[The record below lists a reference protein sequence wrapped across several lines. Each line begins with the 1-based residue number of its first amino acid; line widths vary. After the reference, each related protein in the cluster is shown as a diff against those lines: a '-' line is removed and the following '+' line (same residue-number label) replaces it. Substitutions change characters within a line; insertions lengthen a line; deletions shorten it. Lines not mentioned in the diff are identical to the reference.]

1 MMIDDAAPP
10 RRFDWSRW
18 WPAWLPGGAAA
29 RRRPPARESV
39 WHDTLAQQQRRD
51 EAQQAADAALIQELR
66 AALDAAEGASRA
78 KSQFLTQ
85 LGHEIRTPMSGVTG
99 MAELLAGTPL
109 DRTQRGYLDVMQR
122 AANSLVSL
130 VDRLL
135 DFSRLEAGPIELTPE
150 PLDIRALLDDAVA
163 ASWPKAV
170 ERALLLE
177 CQLAPDLPRWVRG
190 DPRRLKQIVGH
201 LLDNALEHT
210 SVGQVLLAARI
221 ADDDVVIEVSDTG
234 AGIDHALQASVF
246 DPFVQGD
253 SSMARRAGGIG
264 LGLAE
269 VRLLVGA
276 MGGSVTLESEPG
288 RGATFTVRLPLPLL
302 EAAPPPAGVEARRI
316 AVVSDAPAS
325 AAAIA
330 DRARHLGHEVVATLT
345 WRELAFAPEQL
356 DAAKPHEV
364 VYDEPLTGW
373 PPNAPVLADPARHT
387 VVLLQRR
394 AEATLSAAG
403 VVRLVRPIDDAEFA
417 RALDPAR
424 RVAAASAPPLPS
436 TAPPAPGTR
445 GRVLLVEDHEISQVV
460 ARAFLEHM
468 GFEVDVAADA
478 PSALTSLIDRD
489 YLLILMDCQLPGMDG
504 YELTRRIRAA
514 EAGPRARRTPIV
526 ALTAHATPADRQR
539 CLDAGMN
546 DYLTKPVGPQQLG
559 DTVQRWLPAPRG

>member
-1 MMIDDAAPP
+1 MMIDDAPPP
-10 RRFDWSRW
+10 RRWAAW
-18 WPAWLPGGAAA
+18 WPAWLAGKT
-29 RRRPPARESV
+29 RRTTARESV
-39 WHDTLAQQQRRD
+39 WHDTMAQQRRD
-51 EAQQAADAALIQELR
+51 EAAQAMDAALIAELR

-78 KSQFLTQ
+78 KSQFLAQ

-122 AANSLVSL
+122 AAASLVAL

-135 DFSRLEAGPIELTPE
+135 DFSRLEAGPIELVPE
-150 PLDIRALLDDAVA
+150 PLDIRALLDDAIA
-163 ASWPKAV
+163 AGWPKAV
-170 ERALLLE
+170 ERELLLE
-177 CQLAPDLPRWVRG
+177 CQLSPELPRWVRG

-201 LLDNALEHT
+201 LLDNALAHT
-210 SVGQVLLAARI
+210 EVGQVVLAARI
-221 ADDDVVIEVSDTG
+221 DDGDVVIEVADTG
-234 AGIDHALQASVF
+234 PGIEPALQASVF

-253 SSMARRAGGIG
+253 SSMARRQGGIG

-276 MGGSVTLESEPG
+276 MDGSVALASEPG
-288 RGATFTVRLPLPLL
+288 RGATFTVRLPLALL
-302 EAAPPPAGVEARRI
+302 EASPQPASGELRRV

-325 AAAIA
+325 AQALAE
-330 DRARHLGHEVVATLT
+330 RARYLGHEVVATLT
-345 WRELAFAPEQL
+345 WRELAFAPEGL
-356 DAAKPHEV
+356 DAAEPHEV
-364 VYDEPLTGW
+364 VYDEPPGGW
-373 PPNAPVLADPARHT
+373 PPNAPMLADPARHT

-394 AEATLSAAG
+394 ADATHNAPG

-417 RALDPAR
+417 RALDPMR
-424 RVAAASAPPLPS
+424 RAPVSTTTPTPAHPVPAAGS
-436 TAPPAPGTR
+436 R

-468 GFEVDVAADA
+468 GFEVDVSGDA
-478 PSALTSLIDRD
+478 PSALSSLIDRD
-489 YLLILMDCQLPGMDG
+489 YVLILMDCQLPGMDG

-546 DYLTKPVGPQQLG
+546 DYLTKPVGPQQLA
-559 DTVQRWLPAPRG
+559 DTVQRWLPAPRA

>member
-1 MMIDDAAPP
+1 MMIDDAPPP
-10 RRFDWSRW
+10 RRWAAW
-18 WPAWLPGGAAA
+18 WPAWLAGKP
-29 RRRPPARESV
+29 RRPPPRESLV
-39 WHDTLAQQQRRD
+39 WHDTMAQRRD
-51 EAQQAADAALIQELR
+51 EAAQAADAALIAELR
-66 AALDAAEGASRA
+66 ADLEAAEGASRA
-78 KSQFLTQ
+78 KSQFLAQ

-122 AANSLVSL
+122 AAASLVAL

-150 PLDIRALLDDAVA
+150 PLDIRALLDDAIA

-170 ERALLLE
+170 ERQLLLE
-177 CQLAPDLPRWVRG
+177 CQLAAELPRWVRG
-190 DPRRLKQIVGH
+190 DPRRLRQIVGH
-201 LLDNALEHT
+201 LLDNALAHT
-210 SVGQVLLAARI
+210 EVGQVVLAARV
-221 ADDDVVIEVSDTG
+221 DGDDVVIEVADTG
-234 AGIDHALQASVF
+234 PGIAPELQASVF

-253 SSMARRAGGIG
+253 SSMARRQGGIG

-276 MGGSVTLESEPG
+276 MDGSVALESEPG

-302 EAAPPPAGVEARRI
+302 EAAPPPAGAGGGELRRV

-325 AAAIA
+325 AQALAE
-330 DRARHLGHEVVATLT
+330 RARHLGHSVVATLT
-345 WRELAFAPEQL
+345 WRELAFAPEAL
-356 DAAKPHEV
+356 DSAQPHEV
-364 VYDEPLTGW
+364 IYDEPPTGW
-373 PPNAPVLADPARHT
+373 PPNAPMLADPARHT

-394 AEATLSAAG
+394 ADATLSAPG

-417 RALDPAR
+417 RALDPMR
-424 RVAAASAPPLPS
+424 RAAVAAAAPALPAQP
-436 TAPPAPGTR
+436 TPAPGAR

-468 GFEVDVAADA
+468 GFEVDVAGDA
-478 PSALTSLIDRD
+478 PGALSSLIDRD
-489 YLLILMDCQLPGMDG
+489 YVLILMDCQLPGMDG

-546 DYLTKPVGPQQLG
+546 DYLTKPVGPQQLA

>member
-1 MMIDDAAPP
+1 MMIDDAPPP
-10 RRFDWSRW
+10 RRWAAW
-18 WPAWLPGGAAA
+18 WPAWLAGKA
-29 RRRPPARESV
+29 RSSARESV
-39 WHDTLAQQQRRD
+39 WHDTMAQQRRD
-51 EAQQAADAALIQELR
+51 EAAQAIDAALIGELR

-78 KSQFLTQ
+78 KSQFLAQ

-99 MAELLAGTPL
+99 MAELLAGTQL

-122 AANSLVSL
+122 AAASLVAL

-135 DFSRLEAGPIELTPE
+135 DFSRLEAGPIELVPE
-150 PLDIRALLDDAVA
+150 PLDIRALLDDAIA
-163 ASWPKAV
+163 AGWPKAV
-170 ERALLLE
+170 ERELLLE
-177 CQLAPDLPRWVRG
+177 CQLSPALPRWVRG

-201 LLDNALEHT
+201 LLDNALAHT
-210 SVGQVLLAARI
+210 EVGQVVLAARI
-221 ADDDVVIEVSDTG
+221 DDGDVVIEVADTG
-234 AGIDHALQASVF
+234 PGIDPALQPSVF

-253 SSMARRAGGIG
+253 SSMARRQGGIG

-276 MGGSVTLESEPG
+276 MDGSVALASEPG

-302 EAAPPPAGVEARRI
+302 EASAQPASGELRRV

-325 AAAIA
+325 ARALAE
-330 DRARHLGHEVVATLT
+330 RARYLGHEVVATLT
-345 WRELAFAPEQL
+345 WRELAFAPEGL
-356 DAAKPHEV
+356 DEAAPHEV
-364 VYDEPLTGW
+364 VYDEPPGGW
-373 PPNAPVLADPARHT
+373 PPNAPMFADPARHT

-394 AEATLSAAG
+394 ADATHNAPG

-417 RALDPAR
+417 RALDPMR
-424 RVAAASAPPLPS
+424 RAPVS
-436 TAPPAPGTR
+436 TATPAPAHPVPAAGSR

-468 GFEVDVAADA
+468 GFEVDVSGDA
-478 PSALTSLIDRD
+478 PSALSALIDRD
-489 YLLILMDCQLPGMDG
+489 YVLILMDCQLPGMDG

-526 ALTAHATPADRQR
+526 ALTAHATPADRQH

-546 DYLTKPVGPQQLG
+546 DYLTKPVGPQQLA

>member
-1 MMIDDAAPP
+1 MMIDDAPPP
-10 RRFDWSRW
+10 RRWAAW
-18 WPAWLPGGAAA
+18 WPAWLAGKA
-29 RRRPPARESV
+29 RPSARESV
-39 WHDTLAQQQRRD
+39 WHDTMAQQRRD
-51 EAQQAADAALIQELR
+51 EAAQAIDVALIAELR

-78 KSQFLTQ
+78 KSQFLSQ

-99 MAELLAGTPL
+99 MAELLAGTQL

-122 AANSLVSL
+122 AAASLVAL

-135 DFSRLEAGPIELTPE
+135 DFSRLEAGPIELVPE
-150 PLDIRALLDDAVA
+150 PLDIRALLDDAIA
-163 ASWPKAV
+163 AGWPKAV
-170 ERALLLE
+170 ERELLLE
-177 CQLAPDLPRWVRG
+177 CQLSPDLPRWVRG
-190 DPRRLKQIVGH
+190 DPRRLKQIVSH
-201 LLDNALEHT
+201 LLDNALAHT
-210 SVGQVLLAARI
+210 EVGQVVLAARI
-221 ADDDVVIEVSDTG
+221 DDGYVVIEVADTG
-234 AGIDHALQASVF
+234 PGIDPALQPSVF

-253 SSMARRAGGIG
+253 SSMARRQGGIG

-276 MGGSVTLESEPG
+276 MDGSVALASEPG

-302 EAAPPPAGVEARRI
+302 EASAPPASGELRRV

-325 AAAIA
+325 ARALSE
-330 DRARHLGHEVVATLT
+330 RARYLGHEVVATLT
-345 WRELAFAPEQL
+345 WRELAFAPEGL
-356 DAAKPHEV
+356 DEAGPHEV
-364 VYDEPLTGW
+364 VYDEPPGGW
-373 PPNAPVLADPARHT
+373 PPNAPMFADPARHT

-394 AEATLSAAG
+394 ADATHNAPG

-417 RALDPAR
+417 RALDPMR
-424 RVAAASAPPLPS
+424 RAPVS
-436 TAPPAPGTR
+436 TATPAPAHPVPAAGSR

-468 GFEVDVAADA
+468 GFEVDVSGDA
-478 PSALTSLIDRD
+478 PSALSALIDRD
-489 YLLILMDCQLPGMDG
+489 YVLILMDCQLPGMDG

-526 ALTAHATPADRQR
+526 ALTAHATPADRQH

-546 DYLTKPVGPQQLG
+546 DYLTKPVGPQQLA

>member
-1 MMIDDAAPP
+1 MMIDDTPPP
-10 RRFDWSRW
+10 RRWASW
-18 WPAWLPGGAAA
+18 WPAWLAGWT
-29 RRRPPARESV
+29 RRPSARESI
-39 WHDTLAQQQRRD
+39 WHDTMAQQRRD
-51 EAQQAADAALIQELR
+51 EAAQAVDAALIAELR
-66 AALDAAEGASRA
+66 AALEVAEGASRA
-78 KSQFLTQ
+78 KSQFLAQ

-99 MAELLAGTPL
+99 MAELLGGTPL

-122 AANSLVSL
+122 AAASLVAL

-150 PLDIRALLDDAVA
+150 PLDIRALLDDAIA

-170 ERALLLE
+170 GRELLLE
-177 CQLAPDLPRWVRG
+177 CRLSPDLPRWVRG

-201 LLDNALEHT
+201 LLDNALAHT
-210 SVGQVLLAARI
+210 EVGQVVLAARI
-221 ADDDVVIEVSDTG
+221 DDGEVVIEVADTG
-234 AGIDHALQASVF
+234 PGIDPALQASVF

-253 SSMARRAGGIG
+253 SSMARRQGGIG

-276 MGGSVTLESEPG
+276 MDGEVALASDPG

-302 EAAPPPAGVEARRI
+302 EASPQPANGELRRV

-325 AAAIA
+325 ASALAE
-330 DRARHLGHEVVATLT
+330 RARYLGHEVVATLT
-345 WRELAFAPEQL
+345 WRDLAFAPEAL
-356 DAAKPHEV
+356 DAAAPHEV
-364 VYDEPLTGW
+364 VYDEPPGGW
-373 PPNAPVLADPARHT
+373 PPNAPMLADPARHT

-394 AEATLSAAG
+394 ADATLSAPG

-417 RALDPAR
+417 RALDPMR
-424 RVAAASAPPLPS
+424 RAAVA
-436 TAPPAPGTR
+436 TAPPAPAHPAAAAGSR

-468 GFEVDVAADA
+468 GFEVDVSGDA
-478 PSALTSLIDRD
+478 PSALSSLIDRD
-489 YLLILMDCQLPGMDG
+489 YVLILMDCQLPGMDG

-546 DYLTKPVGPQQLG
+546 DYLTKPVGPQQLA
-559 DTVQRWLPAPRG
+559 DTVQRWLPAPRS

>member
-1 MMIDDAAPP
+1 MMIDDTPPP
-10 RRFDWSRW
+10 RRWAAW
-18 WPAWLPGGAAA
+18 WPAWLAGKA
-29 RRRPPARESV
+29 RRPQARESV
-39 WHDTLAQQQRRD
+39 WHDTMAQQRRD
-51 EAQQAADAALIQELR
+51 EAAQAVDAALIAELR
-66 AALDAAEGASRA
+66 AALDVAEGASRA
-78 KSQFLTQ
+78 KSQFLAQ

-99 MAELLAGTPL
+99 MAELLGGTPL

-122 AANSLVSL
+122 AAGSLVAL

-150 PLDIRALLDDAVA
+150 PLDIRALLDDAIA

-170 ERALLLE
+170 ERQLLLE
-177 CQLAPDLPRWVRG
+177 CRLSPELPRWVRG

-201 LLDNALEHT
+201 LLDNALAHT
-210 SVGQVLLAARI
+210 EVGQVVLAARI
-221 ADDDVVIEVSDTG
+221 DGGDVVIEIADTG
-234 AGIDHALQASVF
+234 PGIDPALQASVF

-253 SSMARRAGGIG
+253 SSMARRQGGIG

-276 MGGSVTLESEPG
+276 MDGSVALASEPG

-302 EAAPPPAGVEARRI
+302 EASPQPASGELRRV

-325 AAAIA
+325 ASALAE
-330 DRARHLGHEVVATLT
+330 RARYLGHEVVATLT
-345 WRELAFAPEQL
+345 WRDLAFAPESL
-356 DAAKPHEV
+356 DAAEPHEV
-364 VYDEPLTGW
+364 VYDEPPGGW
-373 PPNAPVLADPARHT
+373 PPNAPMLADPARHT

-394 AEATLSAAG
+394 ADATFSAPG

-417 RALDPAR
+417 RALDPMR
-424 RVAAASAPPLPS
+424 RAPVA
-436 TAPPAPGTR
+436 TAPPVPAHPAVAAGTR

-468 GFEVDVAADA
+468 GFEVDVSGDA
-478 PSALTSLIDRD
+478 PSALSSLIDRD
-489 YLLILMDCQLPGMDG
+489 YVLILMDCQLPGMDG

-546 DYLTKPVGPQQLG
+546 DYLTKPVGPQQLA

>member
-1 MMIDDAAPP
+1 MMIDDTPPP
-10 RRFDWSRW
+10 RRWAAW
-18 WPAWLPGGAAA
+18 WPDWLA
-29 RRRPPARESV
+29 RRTRRSSARESV
-39 WHDTLAQQQRRD
+39 WHDTMAQQRRD
-51 EAQQAADAALIQELR
+51 EVAQAADAALIAELR
-66 AALDAAEGASRA
+66 AALEVAEGASRA
-78 KSQFLTQ
+78 KSQFLAQ

-99 MAELLAGTPL
+99 MAELLGGTPL

-122 AANSLVSL
+122 AAASLVAL

-150 PLDIRALLDDAVA
+150 PLDIRALLDDAIA

-170 ERALLLE
+170 ERQLLLE
-177 CQLAPDLPRWVRG
+177 CRLSPDLPRWVRG

-201 LLDNALEHT
+201 LLDNALAHT
-210 SVGQVLLAARI
+210 EVGQVVLAARI
-221 ADDDVVIEVSDTG
+221 DDGDVVIEVADTG
-234 AGIDHALQASVF
+234 PGIDPALQASVF

-253 SSMARRAGGIG
+253 SSMARRQGGIG

-276 MGGSVTLESEPG
+276 MDGSVALASEPG

-302 EAAPPPAGVEARRI
+302 EASPQPTSGELRRV

-325 AAAIA
+325 ASALAE
-330 DRARHLGHEVVATLT
+330 RARYLGHEVVATLT
-345 WRELAFAPEQL
+345 WRDLAFAPEAL
-356 DAAKPHEV
+356 DAAEPHEV
-364 VYDEPLTGW
+364 VYDEPPGGW
-373 PPNAPVLADPARHT
+373 PPNAPMLADPARHT

-394 AEATLSAAG
+394 ADATLSAPG

-417 RALDPAR
+417 RALDPMR
-424 RVAAASAPPLPS
+424 RAPVA
-436 TAPPAPGTR
+436 TAPPAPAHPAAAAGSR

-468 GFEVDVAADA
+468 GFEVDVSGDA
-478 PSALTSLIDRD
+478 PSALSSLIDRD
-489 YLLILMDCQLPGMDG
+489 YVLILMDCQLPGMDG

-546 DYLTKPVGPQQLG
+546 DYLTKPVGPQQLA
-559 DTVQRWLPAPRG
+559 DTVQRWLPAPRS

>member
-1 MMIDDAAPP
+1 MMIDDTPPP
-10 RRFDWSRW
+10 RRWAAW
-18 WPAWLPGGAAA
+18 WPDWLA
-29 RRRPPARESV
+29 RRTRRSSARESV
-39 WHDTLAQQQRRD
+39 WHDTMAQQRRD
-51 EAQQAADAALIQELR
+51 EVAQAVDAALIAELR
-66 AALDAAEGASRA
+66 AALEVAEGASRA
-78 KSQFLTQ
+78 KSQFLAQ

-99 MAELLAGTPL
+99 MAELLGGTPL

-122 AANSLVSL
+122 AAASLVAL

-150 PLDIRALLDDAVA
+150 PLDIRALLDDAIA

-170 ERALLLE
+170 ERQLLLE
-177 CQLAPDLPRWVRG
+177 CRLSPDLPRWVRG

-201 LLDNALEHT
+201 LLDNALAHT
-210 SVGQVLLAARI
+210 EVGQVVLAARI
-221 ADDDVVIEVSDTG
+221 DDGDVVIEVADTG
-234 AGIDHALQASVF
+234 PGIDPALQASVF

-253 SSMARRAGGIG
+253 SSMARRQGGIG

-276 MGGSVTLESEPG
+276 MDGSVALASEPG

-302 EAAPPPAGVEARRI
+302 EASPQPASGELRRV

-325 AAAIA
+325 ASALAE
-330 DRARHLGHEVVATLT
+330 RARYLGHEVVATLT
-345 WRELAFAPEQL
+345 WRDLAFAPEAL
-356 DAAKPHEV
+356 DAAEPHEV
-364 VYDEPLTGW
+364 VYDEPPGGW
-373 PPNAPVLADPARHT
+373 PPNAPMLADPARHT

-394 AEATLSAAG
+394 ADATLSAPG

-417 RALDPAR
+417 RALDPMR
-424 RVAAASAPPLPS
+424 RAPVA
-436 TAPPAPGTR
+436 TAPPAPAHPAAAAGSR

-468 GFEVDVAADA
+468 GFEVDVSGDA
-478 PSALTSLIDRD
+478 PSALSSLIDRD
-489 YLLILMDCQLPGMDG
+489 YVLILMDCQLPGMDG

-526 ALTAHATPADRQR
+526 ALTAHATPAYRQR

-546 DYLTKPVGPQQLG
+546 DYLTKPVGPQQLA
-559 DTVQRWLPAPRG
+559 DTVQRWLPAPRS

>member
-1 MMIDDAAPP
+1 MMIDDAPPP
-10 RRFDWSRW
+10 RRWAAW
-18 WPAWLPGGAAA
+18 WPAWLLGRA
-29 RRRPPARESV
+29 RRPSVRESV
-39 WHDTLAQQQRRD
+39 WHDTMAQQRRD
-51 EAQQAADAALIQELR
+51 EAAQAMDAALIAELR

-78 KSQFLTQ
+78 KSQFLAQ

-122 AANSLVSL
+122 AAASLVAL

-150 PLDIRALLDDAVA
+150 PLDIRALLDDAIA
-163 ASWPKAV
+163 AGWPKAV
-170 ERALLLE
+170 ERQLLLE
-177 CQLAPDLPRWVRG
+177 CQLSPDLPRWVRG

-201 LLDNALEHT
+201 LLDNALAHT
-210 SVGQVLLAARI
+210 EVGQVVLAARI
-221 ADDDVVIEVSDTG
+221 DDGDVVIEVADTG
-234 AGIDHALQASVF
+234 PGIEPALHASVF
-246 DPFVQGD
+246 DPFMQGD
-253 SSMARRAGGIG
+253 SSMARRQGGIG

-276 MGGSVTLESEPG
+276 MEGSVALASEPG

-302 EAAPPPAGVEARRI
+302 EASPPPASGELRRV

-325 AAAIA
+325 ARALAE
-330 DRARHLGHEVVATLT
+330 RARYLGHEVVATLT

-356 DAAKPHEV
+356 DAAQPHEV
-364 VYDEPLTGW
+364 VYDEPPGGW
-373 PPNAPVLADPARHT
+373 PPNAPMLADPARHT

-394 AEATLSAAG
+394 ADATHNAPG

-417 RALDPAR
+417 RALDPMR
-424 RVAAASAPPLPS
+424 RAPVS
-436 TAPPAPGTR
+436 TATPAPAHPVPAAGSR

-468 GFEVDVAADA
+468 GFEVDVSGDA
-478 PSALTSLIDRD
+478 PSALSALIDRD
-489 YLLILMDCQLPGMDG
+489 YVLILMDCQLPGMDG

-546 DYLTKPVGPQQLG
+546 DYLTKPVGPQQLA
-559 DTVQRWLPAPRG
+559 DTVQRWLPAPRA

>member
-1 MMIDDAAPP
+1 MMIDDAPPP
-10 RRFDWSRW
+10 RRWAAW
-18 WPAWLPGGAAA
+18 WPAWLAGKA
-29 RRRPPARESV
+29 RSSARESV
-39 WHDTLAQQQRRD
+39 WHDTMAQQRRD
-51 EAQQAADAALIQELR
+51 EAAQAIDAALIGELR

-78 KSQFLTQ
+78 KSQFLAQ

-99 MAELLAGTPL
+99 MAELLAGTQL

-122 AANSLVSL
+122 AAASLVAL

-135 DFSRLEAGPIELTPE
+135 DFSRLEAGPIELVPE
-150 PLDIRALLDDAVA
+150 PLDIRALLDDAIA
-163 ASWPKAV
+163 AGWPKAV
-170 ERALLLE
+170 ERELLLE
-177 CQLAPDLPRWVRG
+177 CQLSPALPRWVRG

-201 LLDNALEHT
+201 LLDNALAHT
-210 SVGQVLLAARI
+210 EVGQVVLAARI
-221 ADDDVVIEVSDTG
+221 DDGDVVIEVADTG
-234 AGIDHALQASVF
+234 PGIDPALQPSVF

-253 SSMARRAGGIG
+253 SSMARRQGGIG

-276 MGGSVTLESEPG
+276 MDGNVALASEPG

-302 EAAPPPAGVEARRI
+302 EASAPPANGELRRV

-325 AAAIA
+325 ARALAE
-330 DRARHLGHEVVATLT
+330 RARYLGHEVVATLT
-345 WRELAFAPEQL
+345 WRELAFAPEGL
-356 DAAKPHEV
+356 DEAAPHEV
-364 VYDEPLTGW
+364 VYDEPPGGW
-373 PPNAPVLADPARHT
+373 PPNAPMFADPARHT

-394 AEATLSAAG
+394 ADATHSAPG

-417 RALDPAR
+417 RALDPMR
-424 RVAAASAPPLPS
+424 RAPVSTATPAPAHPLPAAGS
-436 TAPPAPGTR
+436 R

-468 GFEVDVAADA
+468 GFEVDVSGDA
-478 PSALTSLIDRD
+478 PSALSALIDRD
-489 YLLILMDCQLPGMDG
+489 YVLILMDCQLPGMDG

-526 ALTAHATPADRQR
+526 ALTAHATPADRQH

-546 DYLTKPVGPQQLG
+546 DYLTKPVGPQQLA

>member
-1 MMIDDAAPP
+1 MMIDDTPPP
-10 RRFDWSRW
+10 RRWAAW
-18 WPAWLPGGAAA
+18 WPDWLA
-29 RRRPPARESV
+29 RRTRRSSARESV
-39 WHDTLAQQQRRD
+39 WHDTMAQQRRD
-51 EAQQAADAALIQELR
+51 EVAQAVDAALIAELR
-66 AALDAAEGASRA
+66 AALEVAEGASRA
-78 KSQFLTQ
+78 KSQFLAQ

-99 MAELLAGTPL
+99 MAELLGGTPL

-122 AANSLVSL
+122 AAASLVAL

-150 PLDIRALLDDAVA
+150 PLDIRALLDDAIA

-170 ERALLLE
+170 ERQLLLE
-177 CQLAPDLPRWVRG
+177 CRLSPDLPRWVRG

-201 LLDNALEHT
+201 LLDNALAHT
-210 SVGQVLLAARI
+210 EVGQVVLAARI
-221 ADDDVVIEVSDTG
+221 DDGDVVIEVADTG
-234 AGIDHALQASVF
+234 PGIDPALQASVF

-253 SSMARRAGGIG
+253 SSMARRQGGIG

-276 MGGSVTLESEPG
+276 MDGSVALASEPG

-302 EAAPPPAGVEARRI
+302 EASPQPASGELRRV

-325 AAAIA
+325 ASALAE
-330 DRARHLGHEVVATLT
+330 RARYLGHEVVATLT
-345 WRELAFAPEQL
+345 WRDLAFAPEAL
-356 DAAKPHEV
+356 DAAEPHEV
-364 VYDEPLTGW
+364 VYDEPPGGW
-373 PPNAPVLADPARHT
+373 PPNAPMLADPARHT

-394 AEATLSAAG
+394 ADATLSAPG

-417 RALDPAR
+417 RALDPMR
-424 RVAAASAPPLPS
+424 RAPVA
-436 TAPPAPGTR
+436 TAPPAPAHPAAAAGSR

-468 GFEVDVAADA
+468 GFEVDVSGDA
-478 PSALTSLIDRD
+478 PSALSSLIDRD
-489 YLLILMDCQLPGMDG
+489 YVLILMDCQLPGMDG

-546 DYLTKPVGPQQLG
+546 DYLTKPVGPQQLA
-559 DTVQRWLPAPRG
+559 DTVQRWLPAPRS

>member
-1 MMIDDAAPP
+1 MMIDDTPPP
-10 RRFDWSRW
+10 RRWASW
-18 WPAWLPGGAAA
+18 WPAWLAGWT
-29 RRRPPARESV
+29 RRPSARESI
-39 WHDTLAQQQRRD
+39 WHDTMAQQRRD
-51 EAQQAADAALIQELR
+51 EAAQAVDAALIAELR
-66 AALDAAEGASRA
+66 AALEVAEGASRA
-78 KSQFLTQ
+78 KSQFLAQ

-99 MAELLAGTPL
+99 MAELLGGTPL

-122 AANSLVSL
+122 AAASLVAL

-150 PLDIRALLDDAVA
+150 PLDIRALLDDAIA

-170 ERALLLE
+170 ERELLLE
-177 CQLAPDLPRWVRG
+177 CRLSPDLPRWVRG

-201 LLDNALEHT
+201 LLDNALAHT
-210 SVGQVLLAARI
+210 EVGQVVLAARI
-221 ADDDVVIEVSDTG
+221 DDGEVVIEVADTG
-234 AGIDHALQASVF
+234 PGIDPALQASVF

-253 SSMARRAGGIG
+253 SSMARRQGGIG

-276 MGGSVTLESEPG
+276 MDGEVALASDPG

-302 EAAPPPAGVEARRI
+302 EASPQPANGELRRV

-325 AAAIA
+325 ASALAE
-330 DRARHLGHEVVATLT
+330 RARYLGHEVVATLT
-345 WRELAFAPEQL
+345 WRDLAFAPEAL
-356 DAAKPHEV
+356 DAAAPHEV
-364 VYDEPLTGW
+364 VYDEPPGGW
-373 PPNAPVLADPARHT
+373 PPNAPMLADPARHT

-394 AEATLSAAG
+394 ADATLSAPG

-417 RALDPAR
+417 RALDPMR
-424 RVAAASAPPLPS
+424 RAAVA
-436 TAPPAPGTR
+436 TAPPAPAHPAAAAGSR

-468 GFEVDVAADA
+468 GFEVDVSGDA
-478 PSALTSLIDRD
+478 PSALSSLIDRD
-489 YLLILMDCQLPGMDG
+489 YVLILMDCQLPGMDG

-546 DYLTKPVGPQQLG
+546 DYLTKPVGPQQLA
-559 DTVQRWLPAPRG
+559 DTVQRWLPAPRS